1 MAIEGIVVVL
11 EAGEVVEVVL
21 AVLWVLDEAII
32 IIIITIIVR
41 KVLYQT
47 LEVVEDGRQGAEVL
61 LEGRVV

>member
-32 IIIITIIVR
+32 IIISIIIVR

-47 LEVVEDGRQGAEVL
+47 LEAVEDGRQGAEVL